1 MMDENV
7 DFPIENF
14 SEFIQKMI
22 TESIL
27 VLKQD
32 AHIKVISIK
41 YPIILTNSFLKKI
54 IKVDILTDIIEKH
67 VPPCDKDVYSKE
79 RSVNASIIKLI
90 IIDVVSEIKTKVFSE
105 LANMNKMALF
115 YDNKNDKCFW
125 SFLEN
130 RTVPNE
136 KDILNKKTRRNK

>member
-1 MMDENV
+1 MDENQDI

-22 TESIL
+22 AESIM
-27 VLKQD
+27 VLKND

-41 YPIILTNSFLKKI
+41 YPIIITNSFLKKI
-54 IKVDILTDIIEKH
+54 IKINVLTDIIEKH
-67 VPPCDKDVYSKE
+67 VDNKELEYSKE
-79 RSVNASIIKLI
+79 RIVNASIVKRI
-90 IIDVVSEIKTKVFSE
+90 ISEITNELKTKVFSE

-115 YDNKNDKCFW
+115 YDVKTDKCFW

-136 KDILNKKTRRNK
+136 KDILSKKIRRNK

>member
-1 MMDENV
+1 MDENQDI

-22 TESIL
+22 TESIM
-27 VLKQD
+27 VLKND

-41 YPIILTNSFLKKI
+41 YPIIVTNSFLKKI
-54 IKVDILTDIIEKH
+54 IKIDVLTDIIEKH
-67 VPPCDKDVYSKE
+67 VDKTQTEFSKE
-79 RSVNASIIKLI
+79 RVVNATIVHNIIVDI
-90 IIDVVSEIKTKVFSE
+90 TNEIKTKVFSE

-115 YDNKNDKCFW
+115 YDAKTNKCFW

-136 KDILNKKTRRNK
+136 KDIISKKPRRNK